1 MWIELEKMFNIL
13 VDWVLLLMKGGW
25 NKKVIIV
32 LMS

>member
-13 VDWVLLLMKGGW
+13 GDWVLLLMKGGW